1 MAHAPIHGVGSY
13 RFVIRAVLWVIYLA
27 VVASLIVWWVKT

>member
-1 MAHAPIHGVGSY
+1 MSNTQIRGVGSY
-13 RFVIRAVLWVIYLA
+13 RFVIRTILWVIYLA